1 MADVVIYT
9 TDWCGWCA
17 RAKRLFEAKGVP
29 YREIDVEAVDGAREE
44 MQRRS
49 GRTSVPQ
56 VFIDD
61 RHIGGYD
68 DTRALDDAGGLD
80 PLLSS
85 PLNRRQDRG

>member
-1 MADVVIYT
+1 MPDGEAEVVLYV

-17 RAKRLFEAKGVP
+17 RAKRLFEDKGVR
-29 YREIDVEAVDGAREE
+29 YREIDIEAVEGARAE
-44 MQRRS
+44 MRRRS

-56 VFIDD
+56 VFIGD

-68 DTRALDDAGGLD
+68 DTKALDDAGGLD

-85 PLNRRQDRG
+85 PMNRR